1 MAIAAADVKKLR
13 EATGAGMMD
22 CKRALE
28 ESEGDFDKAVEALR
42 IAGAA
47 KSAKRGAERTAS
59 SGLVTVATTEGATA
73 VVELNSETDFVAKN
87 TDFVALADK
96 IAMLAAHVRA
106 TDATALSAVDLE
118 PGVTVAQAVEAAS
131 AVIGEKLALGRVAVL
146 IGDVAV
152 YQHRRAQDLPPQVG
166 VLVAYSGDSD
176 AARGA
181 AMQVAAMRPQFTTR
195 DEIPAETV
203 ENERRIAEAT
213 ARDEGKPEA
222 ALLKIVEGRLTGFY
236 KDTVLLEQPSVVD
249 SKRTVKAVLADS
261 GTTVSGFVRI
271 EVGQR

>member
-87 TDFVALADK
+87 TDFVALAGK

-166 VLVAYSGDSD
+166 VLVAYSGDID